1 MELTVIENKI
11 KFYRNK
17 AELTQYQLAKMVGM
31 TRRGIL
37 QIEKKQQDIKVS
49 HALKLA
55 QVLGVSVE
63 DLFIYQ

>member
-1 MELTVIENKI
+1 MELTMIENKI

>member
-1 MELTVIENKI
+1 MIENKI

>member
-1 MELTVIENKI
+1 MIENKI

-37 QIEKKQQDIKVS
+37 QIEKKQQNIKVS

-55 QVLGVSVE
+55 KVLGVSVE